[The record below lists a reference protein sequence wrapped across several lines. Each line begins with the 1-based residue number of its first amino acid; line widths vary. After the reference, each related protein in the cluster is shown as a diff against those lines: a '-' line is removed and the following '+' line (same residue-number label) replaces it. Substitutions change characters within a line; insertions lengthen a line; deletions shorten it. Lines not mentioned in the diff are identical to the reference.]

1 MTFGTS
7 DAGFYVC
14 GAMLLLVGAVK
25 LPALVRRRHD
35 TLLRAACLLLFSAG
49 CLMLF
54 AAPASIARLNRLT
67 DVPNLAAPVVYA
79 TTTVFS
85 GASLLLI
92 VNWRPASP
100 ERTRRISRLCV
111 IAYGLTALA
120 VVALFAAGSAPVE
133 QPVSFDAHYATT
145 PFLREMIVLYL
156 VAQGV
161 AMTAA
166 SVLCRRWSA
175 QVRGSLRAGLRILG
189 PAYAIIVCYD
199 VLRLVA
205 VAARWTGHDLDFLV
219 SEVTPLLAPPA
230 CVLGA
235 LGFAVP
241 LAGPRVAE
249 QVRTVRELWQ
259 LAPLWRALRDVRT
272 PGAVRAPLPW
282 WRTPPPLLLTG
293 RRTALYDA
301 ILALTPYCDPALRER
316 AYRRALSDG
325 ADPSHAAAV
334 ADAIAL
340 LDAHAR
346 QHRPPGPPPDA
357 PEASGAPNPPVAPV
371 APVAPP
377 ASGTTDPSAAAD
389 TPPTPDTP
397 GTPRAPRTPGAA
409 HTPATPAT
417 PAGPAT
423 PATPDVPPARV
434 RRARDLVALA
444 RALASPVVREFR
456 GRRGFRGRRE
466 SFRFA
471 DPSDVSQKAARHE

>member
-1 MTFGTS
+1 MTSGTS

-100 ERTRRISRLCV
+100 ERTRRVSRLCV

-133 QPVSFDAHYATT
+133 QPVLFDAHYATT

-175 QVRGSLRAGLRILG
+175 QVHGSLRAGLRILG

-219 SEVTPLLAPPA
+219 GEVTPLLAPPA

-241 LAGPRVAE
+241 LAGPRLAE
-249 QVRTVRELWQ
+249 QVGAVRELWQ

-301 ILALTPYCDPALRER
+301 ILALAPYCDPALRER
-316 AYRRALSDG
+316 AYRRALADG
-325 ADPSHAAAV
+325 ADPSHAAAT

-346 QHRPPGPPPDA
+346 QHRTAEPPPGAPD
-357 PEASGAPNPPVAPV
+357 PSGASVT
-371 APVAPP
+371 PP
-377 ASGTTDPSAAAD
+377 ASGTTDPSAVAD

-397 GTPRAPRTPGAA
+397 GTPSAPRTPGAA
-409 HTPATPAT
+409 RTPATPAT
-417 PAGPAT
+417 PDA
-423 PATPDVPPARV
+423 PPARV

-444 RALASPVVREFR
+444 QALASPVVREY
-456 GRRGFRGRRE
+456 RGRRE
-466 SFRFA
+466 SYRLA